1 MIDFEIDN
9 YLSSDYTQLVELWE
23 LTGLGNAARGDDNKI
38 IEHSIAIG
46 GKLLVMKKT
55 GSNKM
60 IGCSWL
66 TTDGRRL
73 YIHHFGIHPDF
84 QGKGLSKPLMEA
96 SMDFARKLGQQVKL
110 EVHVDNTRAINLY
123 KQYDFKYLGDYHV
136 YINREIQILSES

>member
-9 YLSSDYTQLVELWE
+9 YKSSDYTQLVQLWE

-38 IEHSIAIG
+38 IEQSIKIG
-46 GKLLVMKKT
+46 GKLLIMKKT
-55 GSNKM
+55 GSSQM
-60 IGCSWL
+60 IGCSWM

-96 SMDFARKLGQQVKL
+96 SMDFAKKLGQQVKL
-110 EVHVDNTRAINLY
+110 EVHADNTRAIDLY
-123 KQYDFKYLGDYHV
+123 KQYNFKYLGDYHV
-136 YINREIQILSES
+136 YINREIQIHSES